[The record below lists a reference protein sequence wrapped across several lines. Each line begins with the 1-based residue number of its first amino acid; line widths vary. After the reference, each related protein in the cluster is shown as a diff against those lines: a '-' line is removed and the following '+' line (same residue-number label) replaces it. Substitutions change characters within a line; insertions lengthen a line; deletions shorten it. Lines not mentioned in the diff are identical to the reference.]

1 LILQYLFRRG
11 EQINRRT
18 PILGRDKKPPARD
31 YQSTETQ
38 VVSRG
43 KLHMLKIVIVGTGWW
58 GMELGKACKDI
69 SETIEIL
76 GCCSLSE
83 AERIKFQGLFG
94 GEVYENF
101 DDVLALPDVDAV
113 LLATPHS
120 LHRDQVIAAANAGKH
135 VFCEKPLALNATTGT
150 EAIQAC
156 ADNTVVL
163 AVGHN
168 RRFSDGA
175 REMKALVD
183 GGACGRIIH
192 IEANYSGNAALHYP
206 PDYWRANR
214 VENPGGAVGPM
225 GLHMVDTLTW
235 ILGPIQRLAAICKRQ
250 VSTLDLDD
258 TASVMFELESGV
270 TGTLCS
276 LFAAPGS
283 SHLRFYGTEA
293 IIEARDNFSELSLK
307 PSAPEVPATHKSFK
321 NDLTLQRE
329 LAAFAT
335 ACAGGDDHPVRPAE
349 ALRNVAVM
357 ETIVKSSDAGG
368 VWTDIQV

>member
-1 LILQYLFRRG
+1 
-11 EQINRRT
+11 
-18 PILGRDKKPPARD
+18 
-31 YQSTETQ
+31 
-38 VVSRG
+38 
-43 KLHMLKIVIVGTGWW
+43 MLKIVIVGTGWW
-58 GMELGKACKDI
+58 GMELGKASTDI
-69 SETIEIL
+69 SDVIEIH

-83 AERIKFQGLFG
+83 TERAKFQSQFG
-94 GEVYENF
+94 GEIYDNF
-101 DDVLALPDVDAV
+101 DDVLALADVDAV

-135 VFCEKPLALNATTGT
+135 VFCEKPLALNAATGA

-156 ADNTVVL
+156 ADNSVVL

-175 REMKALVD
+175 REMKSLVD
-183 GGACGRIIH
+183 AGACGQILH

-206 PDYWRANR
+206 ADYWRANR

-235 ILGPIQRLAAICKRQ
+235 ILGPVQRLAAIVKRQ
-250 VSTLDLDD
+250 ASKLDLDD
-258 TASVMFELESGV
+258 TASVMFELESGI

-276 LFAAPGS
+276 LFATHPS
-283 SHLRFYGTEA
+283 SHLRFYGTEG
-293 IIEARDNFSELSLK
+293 IIEARDNFAEISLK
-307 PSAPEVPATHKSFK
+307 PMASDVPAVQKSFK
-321 NDLTLQRE
+321 TELTLQRE
-329 LAAFAT
+329 LTAFAA
-335 ACAGGDDHPVRPAE
+335 ACGGGDDHPVRPAE

-368 VWTDIQV
+368 VWMDIQV

>member
-1 LILQYLFRRG
+1 
-11 EQINRRT
+11 
-18 PILGRDKKPPARD
+18 
-31 YQSTETQ
+31 
-38 VVSRG
+38 
-43 KLHMLKIVIVGTGWW
+43 MLKIVIVGTGWW
-58 GMELGKACKDI
+58 GMELGKASTDI
-69 SETIEIL
+69 PEAIEIL

-83 AERIKFQGLFG
+83 PERAKFQSQFG
-94 GEVYENF
+94 GEVYKNF
-101 DDVLALPDVDAV
+101 EDVLALADVDAV

-120 LHRDQVIAAANAGKH
+120 LHRDQVIADANAGKH
-135 VFCEKPLALNATTGT
+135 VFCEKPLALNAATGA

-156 ADNTVVL
+156 ADNSVVL

-175 REMKALVD
+175 REMKSMVD
-183 GGACGRIIH
+183 AGACGRIIH

-206 PDYWRANR
+206 ADYWRANR

-258 TASVMFELESGV
+258 TASVMFELESGI

-293 IIEARDNFSELSLK
+293 ILEATDNFTELSLK
-307 PSAPEVPATHKSFK
+307 PSAADVPATHKSFR

-329 LAAFAT
+329 LTAFAA

-349 ALRNVAVM
+349 ALRNVAIM

-368 VWTDIQV
+368 VWMDIQV